1 MGKICKS
8 RGHYYRGEYC
18 DKCGYGKPA
27 EVAESVKKYR
37 KAARKKPLRMQTEE
51 DKKLYAKWAK
61 EEKQGQVQ
69 KRTDPKAKVH
79 FLIVV
84 VIAALI
90 VLGFA
95 LYKSGAVF
103 SNTKEEVIQQYFTAI
118 SQGDY
123 DKFVKC
129 FPKEIKREYDDDR
142 QASGLSKEE
151 YMKALYREF
160 TDTYG
165 AGYSITVKFGDMTP
179 LSPDDYD
186 MTAYKEQHGSAPKLS
201 EVCEVVTNIE
211 FRGTKGSQ
219 QSKLFIYVGRSGGY
233 WHIFGMDEDMG
244 SINADG
250 SPNEGEI
257 PPVVENE
264 DTIK

>member
-8 RGHYYRGEYC
+8 CGNYYSGEYC

-27 EVAESVKKYR
+27 GVAESVKKYR
-37 KAARKKPLRMQTEE
+37 KAARNKPPRMQTEE

-61 EEKQGQVQ
+61 EEKQEQLT
-69 KRTDPKAKVH
+69 KRTDPKAKLH

-84 VIAALI
+84 VIAAMI
-90 VLGFA
+90 VTGFA

-103 SNTKEEVIQQYFTAI
+103 SNTKEDIIEQYFSSI
-118 SQGDY
+118 SHSDF

-129 FPKEIKREYDDDR
+129 FPKEIKREYEDDR
-142 QASGLSKEE
+142 QASGLGKEE
-151 YMKALYREF
+151 YMKALYGEF
-160 TDTYG
+160 TESYG
-165 AGYSITVKFGDMTP
+165 EGYSINVKFGDTTP
-179 LSPDDYD
+179 LSAEDYD
-186 MTAYKEQHGSAPKLS
+186 MSAYKEQHGSAPKLS
-201 EVCEVVTNIE
+201 EVCEVVTNVE

-219 QSKLFIYVGRSGGY
+219 TSKLYIYVGRTNGY

-250 SPNEGEI
+250 TPNDGEI
-257 PPVVENE
+257 PPIE
-264 DTIK
+264 DNADREK